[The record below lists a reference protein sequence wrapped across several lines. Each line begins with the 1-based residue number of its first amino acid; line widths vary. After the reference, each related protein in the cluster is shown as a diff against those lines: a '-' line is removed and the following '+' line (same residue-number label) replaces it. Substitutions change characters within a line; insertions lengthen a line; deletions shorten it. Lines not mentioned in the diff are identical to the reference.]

1 LGRLS
6 VERKKMS
13 SVTATDSWST
23 GVFELLRGVGVAQ
36 FCYVPDGGH
45 KDLISEAVDDPSVR
59 AIPLTTE
66 EEGVALLAGADL
78 GDERAVLLMQSSG
91 VGNCVNMLSLLPAG
105 GFPFLTIVT
114 MRGDFGEQ
122 NPWQLAMG
130 QAVQSVLEAMNVI
143 CLRVDR
149 REDVLPTIDAASS
162 MAYVAGRAVAVL
174 IGQRVIG
181 AKSFARE

>member
-1 LGRLS
+1 MS
-6 VERKKMS
+6 WVEMRNKVS
-13 SVTATDSWST
+13 SVTVTESWSA
-23 GVFELLRGVGVAQ
+23 GVFELLRDIGVVQ

-45 KDLISEAVDDPSVR
+45 KDLISAAVDDPGVR

-78 GDERAVLLMQSSG
+78 GLERGVLLMQSSG
-91 VGNCVNMLSLLPAG
+91 VGNCVNMLSLLAAG
-105 GFPFLTIVT
+105 RFPFLTIVT

-122 NPWQLAMG
+122 NPWQLSMG
-130 QAVQSVLEAMNVI
+130 QATRTVLEAMNVI
-143 CLRVDR
+143 CLKVDR
-149 REDVLPTIDAASS
+149 REDVLPTIEAASS

-181 AKSFARE
+181 AKSFARG